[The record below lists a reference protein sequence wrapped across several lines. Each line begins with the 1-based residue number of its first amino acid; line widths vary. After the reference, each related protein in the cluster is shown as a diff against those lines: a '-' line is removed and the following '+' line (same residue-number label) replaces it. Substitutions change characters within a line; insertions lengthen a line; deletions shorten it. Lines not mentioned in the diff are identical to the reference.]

1 MHIFDIINLLK
12 EYGSLEEFCN
22 HYSVV
27 SATSGSERVCVVLLC
42 CRKDLDM
49 GKKKAALWRQ
59 ELQEKDL
66 LEHINVMPI
75 VGNNEMEPVFCLV
88 DGALEIKC
96 NDFYEGVPEKLLGAF
111 LYVLLATQAR
121 TVIKIDVNV
130 SVVDWTLLWEHTQ
143 RYEQTDADL
152 IGFIRDAAHGID
164 RFWHF
169 GKCNSETWNNRK
181 YTRPAYCW
189 PDGGR
194 GYLMKRP
201 GLKKFSHIS
210 VARRICLKS
219 AIIYMRT

>member
-1 MHIFDIINLLK
+1 
-12 EYGSLEEFCN
+12 
-22 HYSVV
+22 
-27 SATSGSERVCVVLLC
+27 
-42 CRKDLDM
+42 
-49 GKKKAALWRQ
+49 
-59 ELQEKDL
+59 
-66 LEHINVMPI
+66 MPI

-111 LYVLLATQAR
+111 LYVLLAPQAR
-121 TVIKIDVNV
+121 SVIKIDVNV

-201 GLKKFSHIS
+201 GLEKIFAYIS
-210 VARRICLKS
+210 CQKNMFEIGNYIYEDVMIGEVMYWNQIKTQNEDFTKAFLRDSDESFNTRI
-219 AIIYMRT
+219 